1 MTVMTRRDWYA
12 YAVSRLTDSGCED
25 AAFDAKC
32 LLEDFGGLPRG
43 HTPDETPLTDGQTTV
58 LARLLDERV
67 AGRPLQYILG
77 EWDFLTLTLAVGEGV
92 LIPRADTEC
101 LCEEA
106 ARLLKETDTPRVL
119 DLCAGSGCVG
129 LGLASLCPSAQVTA
143 VELSDDALPFLR
155 ENIARYPLYDVTV
168 RQADVLRDAEAF
180 EGEYDAILSNPPYIP
195 TGDLAGL
202 MREVQREPRMALDGD
217 ADGLIFYRA
226 IVGQWL
232 PKLRDGG
239 VCAVEVGI
247 GQATDVA
254 ALFTVAGLSDIRIVR
269 DLGGV
274 ERVVSGRKSAKTKQM
289 FEKLLQFGF

>member
-1 MTVMTRRDWYA
+1 MTRREWYTH
-12 YAVSRLTDSGCED
+12 AVSRLADGGCED

-32 LLEDFGGLPRG
+32 LLEDIGGLIRG
-43 HTPDETPLTDGQTTV
+43 HAPDATPLNDEQIAALTR
-58 LARLLDERV
+58 ALDERA

-77 EWDFLTLTLAVGEGV
+77 EWDFLTLTLTVGEGV

-106 ARLLKETDTPRVL
+106 ARRLANTESPRVL

-143 VELSDDALPFLR
+143 VELSDDALPYLR
-155 ENIARYPLYDVTV
+155 ENVARYPQYAVAV
-168 RQADVLRDAEAF
+168 RQADVLRDADVF
-180 EGEYDAILSNPPYIP
+180 GGDFDAILSNPPYIP
-195 TGDLAGL
+195 TADLAGL

-217 ADGLIFYRA
+217 ADGLTFYRA
-226 IVGQWL
+226 IAERWL

-247 GQATDVA
+247 GQAAQVA
-254 ALFTVAGLSDIRIVR
+254 ALFAAAGLADIRIIR

-274 ERVVSGRKSAKTKQM
+274 ERVVSCRVSS
-289 FEKLLQFGF
+289 

>member
-1 MTVMTRRDWYA
+1 MTAMTQREWYTR
-12 YAVSRLTDSGCED
+12 AVSRLTDSGCED
-25 AAFDAKC
+25 AAFDARC
-32 LLEDFGGLPRG
+32 LLEDFGGLTRG
-43 HTPDETPLTDGQTTV
+43 HAPDATSLTEEQTAALTH
-58 LARLLDERV
+58 ALDERA

-92 LIPRADTEC
+92 LIPRADTEV

-106 ARLLKETDTPRVL
+106 ARRLAGVDSPRVL

-129 LGLASLCPSAQVTA
+129 LGLASLCSSAQVTA
-143 VELSDDALPFLR
+143 VELSDAALPFLR
-155 ENIARYPLYDVTV
+155 ENVARYPQYAVTV
-168 RQADVLRDAEAF
+168 KQADVLHDAAAF
-180 EGEYDAILSNPPYIP
+180 DGGFDAILSNPPYIP

-217 ADGLIFYRA
+217 ADGLTFYCA
-226 IVGQWL
+226 IAEQWL

-254 ALFTVAGLSDIRIVR
+254 ALFAAAGLSDVRIIR

-274 ERVVSGRKSAKTKQM
+274 ERVVSGRVRV
-289 FEKLLQFGF
+289 